1 MSRPPNPN
9 PPNPFG
15 SPGQWVP
22 GQPSPPFGTP
32 AEALPAT
39 AALTPAFGGDASQ
52 PGAGTGPTGPGTRSS
67 FGLQSLLLG
76 AGRGTQPFLAR
87 PEAEG
92 AASAASPSQRMSADT
107 PVPTPG
113 ESTEPDAVTTEPEGR
128 EGGPRAMVRRLG
140 RSPSASQR
148 LPARAAGSAEK
159 RSSGGTKVM
168 ATPEEIGQLTTVL
181 CNGLPAELNDRE
193 ALLEH
198 FGQFGRVA
206 RITCNP
212 RKGCATVRFEDHQ
225 SAELAKKRGARI
237 SDRCAPLQIFWCSKR
252 RPSSDAG
259 TGPARTGV
267 RNEGGA
273 PPPTRPQTR
282 DLTPDDFVELRT
294 SEEQAAES
302 QTPAPSAPA
311 PAAAPAATLAST
323 LARRAASRLTKVAP
337 RKARAALGRES
348 DGGTTALGEE
358 SLAGLLTQ
366 AAHSVGERYRVLDAR
381 DKIIRLRSQRQSDLA
396 TARATRGSC
405 PDMCPEKERYSRTHR
420 KLLSSFEVLPGSD
433 GVMDP
438 SRMVKEYSRSSADQ
452 EEPLPHELRPP
463 HVLRLTMDYLLVHV
477 MDPPHPPPV
486 GEWYDFIWNRT
497 RSIRKDLTQ
506 QHLCEPSC
514 VSLVEQCAR
523 FHIHC
528 ASALCEED
536 VSVFDPRINGEN
548 LAKCLQTLKH
558 LYYDLGLRGLRCP
571 NEPEFRAYDV
581 LLHLDQADTVR
592 QVQALDAWV
601 RRSAPVCL
609 AVSALGALSSG
620 NWVRFF
626 RLVGVAPYLSA
637 CLLHRY
643 FGRVRL
649 QAFHTLLRAFCQTS
663 HREEFSLESLGRQ
676 LGFDS
681 PSEVRAYAR
690 ALGLGCSEDALL
702 LDRSSQIQTE
712 SGGPPAG
719 RSRRLV
725 DAKRTC
731 SVGEVVNGGPLPL
744 DPTADY
750 RPHDSFSLDGVL
762 RGMAYDARDQAAKC
776 WPSEEAEPGEEPVLI
791 KGPQEPE
798 PPPQQPPPPEVPIE
812 VVRDVARDLL
822 DEAVQE
828 HVEGLGRDFL
838 LGQVAH
844 ATVASLVAEET
855 CKMAK
860 ECCQEAFLGA
870 EEQRLQ
876 ELLLAKQ
883 RDRERRLGAQE
894 AIAGE
899 LIEEVL
905 MDAARQACRSCHR
918 EAQERLWEEQ
928 GTALLGQLV
937 REVAEEE
944 AALAAAQ
951 VLAREQAL
959 HEAATRLADTCR
971 RRHLLGTCFAR
982 WVEHCEAERWRRL
995 ARETFP
1001 ACPSLGLDPRNPAF
1015 GPSRKRARLSDDV
1028 FRGLEASLAL
1038 RLLSEEL
1045 DWAPLDLSREWGHPS
1060 KLVVYLPERDPG
1072 NAREA
1077 LARVQARLGCRP
1089 SPDAQVETLGGS
1101 RWSVS
1106 VVRGPLSAGGL
1117 DHVGRPRLLR
1127 GASAVLFVAT
1137 GKSAGPRLR
1146 ELLCWASV
1154 LRPVPCVCVLDLCG
1168 SQEERSALGETL
1180 ALCSAERLLP
1190 EACRVLST
1198 DDRPCR
1204 TLGRTV
1210 QEAVR
1215 WCSESRVALPQL
1227 QTSRL
1232 GDFVEQGVSRM
1243 VFDVAYAA
1251 LPDFQGDWQLPTR
1264 LVDLYNA
1271 VLRHLAAVAASS
1283 SLSDMSVEFQDGCD
1297 WSAPDRLEALQEAV
1311 LGLLLPAPGAD
1322 LWKTSAVWDYLE
1334 LLCGSNGPRGT
1345 AALLFASAE
1354 ETLRRQAEGGL
1365 SSPAVWV
1372 DILHDC
1378 FCHLLRNFDHKE
1390 LLVHY
1395 LPEELS
1401 RFSLPTSWQDVTG
1414 PMPSPANT
1422 EEEADS
1428 EASEPSSSDEESVGS
1443 GEAVGGAEPEV
1454 PWDLERLVA
1463 RQRALSRSLTS
1474 RLEALLAPP
1483 LSTAPKGGEVCVRP
1497 EGHQDVEALVAA
1509 AEEELQARRRSSA
1522 LLQALLVTAL
1532 DS

>member
-15 SPGQWVP
+15 SLGQWVP

-32 AEALPAT
+32 AEASPAS
-39 AALTPAFGGDASQ
+39 AAPTPAFGGDASQ
-52 PGAGTGPTGPGTRSS
+52 PGAGPTGPSARSS

-76 AGRGTQPFLAR
+76 AGRGTQPFSAR

-92 AASAASPSQRMSADT
+92 AASAASPSQRTSADT
-107 PVPTPG
+107 PVLAPG
-113 ESTEPDAVTTEPEGR
+113 ESAEPDAVTPELDRR

-140 RSPSASQR
+140 RSPSVSQR

-159 RSSGGTKVM
+159 HSSGGTKVM

-252 RPSSDAG
+252 RPSGDAG
-259 TGPARTGV
+259 TGPARTGG

-282 DLTPDDFVELRT
+282 DSTPDDFVELHT
-294 SEEQAAES
+294 PEEQAAES
-302 QTPAPSAPA
+302 QTPIPSAPA

-323 LARRAASRLTKVAP
+323 LARRAASRLGKVAP
-337 RKARAALGRES
+337 RKVRAAAGRES
-348 DGGTTALGEE
+348 DGGTAALGEE

-477 MDPPHPPPV
+477 MDPTHPPPV

-626 RLVGVAPYLSA
+626 RLVGAAPYLSA

-663 HREEFSLESLGRQ
+663 HREE
-676 LGFDS
+676 
-681 PSEVRAYAR
+681 
-690 ALGLGCSEDALL
+690 
-702 LDRSSQIQTE
+702 
-712 SGGPPAG
+712 
-719 RSRRLV
+719 
-725 DAKRTC
+725 
-731 SVGEVVNGGPLPL
+731 VVNGGPLPL

-762 RGMAYDARDQAAKC
+762 RNVAYDARDQAAKC
-776 WPSEEAEPGEEPVLI
+776 WPSEEAEPGEEPGPT

-798 PPPQQPPPPEVPIE
+798 PPPQEPRPPEVPIE

-822 DEAVQE
+822 DEAVRE

-905 MDAARQACRSCHR
+905 MDAARQACRGCHR

-928 GTALLGQLV
+928 GTALLGQLL

-944 AALAAAQ
+944 AALSAAQ
-951 VLAREQAL
+951 VLTQEQAL
-959 HEAATRLADTCR
+959 HEAATRLADACR
-971 RRHLLGTCFAR
+971 RRRLLGTCFAR

-1015 GPSRKRARLSDDV
+1015 GPCRKRARLSDDV
-1028 FRGLEASLAL
+1028 SRGLEASLAL

-1045 DWAPLDLSREWGHPS
+1045 DWAPLDLSREWGHAS
-1060 KLVVYLPERDPG
+1060 KLVVHLPEGDPG

-1089 SPDAQVETLGGS
+1089 SPDAQ
-1101 RWSVS
+1101 
-1106 VVRGPLSAGGL
+1106 
-1117 DHVGRPRLLR
+1117 
-1127 GASAVLFVAT
+1127 
-1137 GKSAGPRLR
+1137 
-1146 ELLCWASV
+1146 
-1154 LRPVPCVCVLDLCG
+1154 
-1168 SQEERSALGETL
+1168 
-1180 ALCSAERLLP
+1180 
-1190 EACRVLST
+1190 
-1198 DDRPCR
+1198 
-1204 TLGRTV
+1204 
-1210 QEAVR
+1210 
-1215 WCSESRVALPQL
+1215 
-1227 QTSRL
+1227 
-1232 GDFVEQGVSRM
+1232 
-1243 VFDVAYAA
+1243 
-1251 LPDFQGDWQLPTR
+1251 
-1264 LVDLYNA
+1264 
-1271 VLRHLAAVAASS
+1271 
-1283 SLSDMSVEFQDGCD
+1283 
-1297 WSAPDRLEALQEAV
+1297 
-1311 LGLLLPAPGAD
+1311 
-1322 LWKTSAVWDYLE
+1322 
-1334 LLCGSNGPRGT
+1334 
-1345 AALLFASAE
+1345 
-1354 ETLRRQAEGGL
+1354 
-1365 SSPAVWV
+1365 
-1372 DILHDC
+1372 
-1378 FCHLLRNFDHKE
+1378 
-1390 LLVHY
+1390 
-1395 LPEELS
+1395 
-1401 RFSLPTSWQDVTG
+1401 
-1414 PMPSPANT
+1414 
-1422 EEEADS
+1422 
-1428 EASEPSSSDEESVGS
+1428 
-1443 GEAVGGAEPEV
+1443 
-1454 PWDLERLVA
+1454 
-1463 RQRALSRSLTS
+1463 
-1474 RLEALLAPP
+1474 
-1483 LSTAPKGGEVCVRP
+1483 
-1497 EGHQDVEALVAA
+1497 
-1509 AEEELQARRRSSA
+1509 
-1522 LLQALLVTAL
+1522 
-1532 DS
+1532 